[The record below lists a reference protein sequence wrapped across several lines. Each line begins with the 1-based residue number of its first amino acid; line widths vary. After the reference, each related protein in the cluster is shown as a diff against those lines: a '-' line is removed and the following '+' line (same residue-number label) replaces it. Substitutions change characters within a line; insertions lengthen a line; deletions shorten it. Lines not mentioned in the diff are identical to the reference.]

1 MSKIMLEIDTEQ
13 IERAME
19 MIPVEEQARLE
30 KRLWTLQMERIV
42 GKMRKSA
49 KKNKIT
55 DREVRKICEEVRQEL
70 YEKKNQSG
78 N

>member
-1 MSKIMLEIDTEQ
+1 
-13 IERAME
+13 

-49 KKNKIT
+49 KKN
-55 DREVRKICEEVRQEL
+55 
-70 YEKKNQSG
+70 QSG